1 MEQPQSPVATDIGAS
16 ASQEKGGESAFIC
29 SCHLLHI
36 LHFDDIHVHVL
47 QTHACRTSVLHIWIV
62 CYVPAGLLQLA

>member
-29 SCHLLHI
+29 SCHLLHVQ
-36 LHFDDIHVHVL
+36 HSDDI
-47 QTHACRTSVLHIWIV
+47 ACPANT
-62 CYVPAGLLQLA
+62 CVPDQCAACI